1 MSRKDEMG
9 NECEDKNDVYLN
21 FSEPPSSTAY
31 SDRRCGIFTCSSS
44 RSNSRMPSV
53 RALVRVC
60 VSVRMCVCVCACVCV
75 CMCMFVCRRI
85 GYYMLEHN
93 VT

>member
-9 NECEDKNDVYLN
+9 NECEDENDVYLN

-53 RALVRVC
+53 RAPVC
-60 VSVRMCVCVCACVCV
+60 VLCVVCMWVWVCMHVCVLVCECMYVLCVCVYVC
-75 CMCMFVCRRI
+75 
-85 GYYMLEHN
+85 
-93 VT
+93 